1 MRVRGSCRELKNQ
14 GFYCCGMWQHQGSAK
29 RIVFSGLHE
38 SLTSCTPSRHFLLYL
53 YLLHVCGCVC
63 SHIPNQSTNTY
74 SSVQGLG
81 AWSSII
87 PPRDQTDVLHTKIM
101 DALHSS
107 KGLTY
112 YRFGSL
118 RIFLVLTFLL
128 WLVSLKL
135 AFDLL
140 QIGLLKWLSKLWRFN
155 LYLVFGTC
163 VLSPPQ
169 LGLKC

>member
-1 MRVRGSCRELKNQ
+1 
-14 GFYCCGMWQHQGSAK
+14 
-29 RIVFSGLHE
+29 
-38 SLTSCTPSRHFLLYL
+38 
-53 YLLHVCGCVC
+53 
-63 SHIPNQSTNTY
+63 
-74 SSVQGLG
+74 
-81 AWSSII
+81 
-87 PPRDQTDVLHTKIM
+87 M

-128 WLVSLKL
+128 WLASLKL